1 VYKAVAVLFRL
12 SLLLSFPLTAQD
24 EPTGPFVDLRVT
36 KSGPEVATQGSDITY
51 TVTVINGGPEAAV
64 NPTLRDRIPAE
75 TTLVS
80 YTQAGG
86 PTFVCTDGTDIVGR
100 FVSCTIGSFA
110 VNELAIFEIVVH
122 VDEEV
127 GDGTY
132 FTNTASATTPAP
144 AFENNEED
152 NSAFATTSTPAA
164 PTADVVVQ
172 KDGPSAA
179 GPGTNVVYTL
189 TLINGGPDAAAN
201 VTLSDT
207 LPGTMTFVSLQ
218 HDNTLT
224 CETPAIGAGGTITC
238 SAPSLLAGTTVTLT
252 LTAALPGDASGE
264 FFNTATVSADNDS
277 TQENNSSSVTTV
289 VSAVD
294 LSVVKTGPATADAG
308 TNLTYTIV
316 IENAGPDTAI
326 AVQLVDPVPSGTTLV
341 SIIKNSGP
349 DATCG
354 GTSTVV
360 CDFPAFGAGDTA
372 NLTLVL
378 NPGTS
383 TTVTN
388 TATVA
393 GDSFDS
399 DGTNNSDQVTTTIN
413 QIADVSVAK
422 TGPPTLTA
430 GDEVTY
436 AITVRN
442 DGPSNA
448 LNVALSDVLAPD
460 LTFVSAAQTGGPA
473 FTCTPGTISCSIALL
488 PAGSVATFT
497 LTARLDPSTPAAT
510 SVANTAQVT
519 TQTFD
524 PDTND
529 HSATTTAISAVSADL
544 SVTKSGPATIVAG
557 STVTY
562 TITVVNGGPS
572 TATNVTLSD
581 VLPVG
586 LTFVSATQTTGPMFT
601 CVPGTLSCTR
611 AALDPLTTATFALVA
626 DVDPNLP
633 SGTTLTNTAQAAT
646 SATDPDST
654 DWTATTTAT
663 STVGGAITVTKE
675 GPPTIIANTNITYTI
690 EVANS
695 GPSNFAVTLTDAL
708 PPDTTFVS
716 LDQSGPAFTCTSPA
730 AGTGGTITCSAAPM
744 TPGTTTFTLVLH
756 VSPTAT
762 SPLSN
767 TAVVNGTTSSTATAA
782 VLPPSAD
789 LSITKSADR
798 TTYAPGE
805 TVTYTIVVTNVG
817 SFDALGV
824 TVTDPIP
831 AGMTLQSASST
842 QGTCSGTT
850 TVTCTI
856 GTMTPSAS
864 ATITILAGI
873 PASGGGFENIATVT
887 SDNDINPAN
896 DAATV
901 SVSAAA
907 TIPTMS
913 SIGLALMALALAWLA
928 LRR

>member
-1 VYKAVAVLFRL
+1 MYKVVAAPFLL
-12 SLLLSFPLTAQD
+12 SLLLSFPLSAQD
-24 EPTGPFVDLRVT
+24 EPTGPFVDLKVT

-51 TVTVINGGPEAAV
+51 TVTVINGGPDAAV
-64 NPTLRDRIPAE
+64 NPVLLDRIPAE

-80 YTQAGG
+80 YGQVTG
-86 PTFVCTDGTDIVGR
+86 PLFSCTDGTDLVGR
-100 FVSCTIGSFA
+100 FVSCTIGSFS
-110 VNELAIFEIVVH
+110 VNVPATFEIVVH
-122 VDEEV
+122 VDEEL
-127 GDGTY
+127 GDAVF
-132 FTNTASATTPAP
+132 FTNTARATTPAP

-152 NSAFATTSTPAA
+152 NSAFATTSTPPA
-164 PTADVVVQ
+164 PTADLVLQ
-172 KDGPSAA
+172 KNGPSTA
-179 GPGTNVVYTL
+179 GPGTNVEYTI

-238 SAPSLLAGTTVTLT
+238 SAASLPAGTTVTLT
-252 LTAALPGDASGE
+252 LTGALPSDASGE
-264 FFNTATVSADNDS
+264 FINTAAVASDNDP
-277 TQENNSSSVTTV
+277 TNENNTSSVTTI

-294 LSVVKTGPATADAG
+294 LSVVKTGPGTADAG

-316 IENAGPDTAI
+316 VENTGSDDAVF
-326 AVQLVDPVPSGTTLV
+326 VQLVDPVPPGTTLV
-341 SIIKNSGP
+341 SITRNSGP
-349 DATCG
+349 LATCG
-354 GTSTVV
+354 GTTVAV
-360 CDFPAFGAGDTA
+360 CDFPLFPSGATA
-372 NLTLVL
+372 DLTLVL
-378 NPGTS
+378 DPGTS

-388 TATVA
+388 TATVTT
-393 GDSFDS
+393 DSFDTDATNDS
-399 DGTNNSDQVTTTIN
+399 DEVTTTIN

-422 TGPPTLTA
+422 SGPPALTA

-448 LNVALSDVLAPD
+448 LNVSLSDVLAPQ

-488 PAGSVATFT
+488 PASSVATFT
-497 LTARLDPSTPAAT
+497 LTARLDPTTPAAT

-562 TITVVNGGPS
+562 TITVANGGPS

-581 VLPVG
+581 VLSPG
-586 LTFVSATQTTGPMFT
+586 LTLVSATQATGPTFT

-611 AALDPLTTATFALVA
+611 TALDPLTTATFTLVA
-626 DVDPNLP
+626 DADPNLP
-633 SGTTLTNTAQAAT
+633 AGTTLTNTAQVAA
-646 SATDPDST
+646 SSTDPDTT
-654 DWTATTTAT
+654 DWTATTTAA
-663 STVGGAITVTKE
+663 SAVGGAITVTKA

-690 EVANS
+690 EVTNS

-708 PPDTTFVS
+708 PAGTTFVS
-716 LDQSGPAFTCTSPA
+716 LDQSGPAFTCTTPA
-730 AGTGGTITCSAAPM
+730 AGSGGTITCSAAPM

-789 LSITKSADR
+789 LSITKGANR

-856 GTMTPSAS
+856 GTLTPSAS
-864 ATITILAGI
+864 ATITILATI
-873 PASGGGFENIATVT
+873 PASGGGFENIATVS

-901 SVSAAA
+901 TVSAAA